1 MENLDAS
8 ISLRGAFGFQLFNVH
23 EFYFGLQSMQS
34 NLIKEAYGKNAHI
47 TTGMNVLTDYFIEN
61 GDYVKIDNI
70 TLGYT
75 FPLKTRF
82 LDSVRVYGTAQNLYT
97 FTEFSGIDPSNFE
110 VNGLTPGSGGGD
122 YTYYPSA
129 FQFNF
134 GLQINF

>member
-1 MENLDAS
+1 
-8 ISLRGAFGFQLFNVH
+8 
-23 EFYFGLQSMQS
+23 MQS

-82 LDSVRVYGTAQNLYT
+82 LDSVRVYSTAQNLYT
-97 FTEFSGIDPSNFE
+97 FTGFSGIDPSNFE